1 MVFFYIPYPPKTSP
15 ESCSLQSSVLRQS
28 VLMYIKKSIWSGKCV
43 IIFKSLKYVLFCRL
57 HLNHASNDSVE
68 KRKERNISQY
78 ALFHRKNFLKKS
90 SWSCSILSYRSAEA
104 PFDIGKETFQWQP
117 KEFES
122 FHATGCRRG
131 LNFGK
136 TIRQSI
142 WKHEKESLTD
152 VWASTLNL

>member
-1 MVFFYIPYPPKTSP
+1 MCLTILWKNKGMKHFPISFISQEKLFEKIKSVFF
-15 ESCSLQSSVLRQS
+15 
-28 VLMYIKKSIWSGKCV
+28 
-43 IIFKSLKYVLFCRL
+43 
-57 HLNHASNDSVE
+57 
-68 KRKERNISQY
+68 
-78 ALFHRKNFLKKS
+78 
-90 SWSCSILSYRSAEA
+90 LSYRSAEA

>member
-57 HLNHASNDSVE
+57 HLNHVSNDSV
-68 KRKERNISQY
+68 KKKGMKHFPISFISQEK
-78 ALFHRKNFLKKS
+78 LFEKIKLVFF
-90 SWSCSILSYRSAEA
+90 LSYRSAEA